1 MVRILLGRDRAP
13 LDASSERLSA
23 RVSNYEGIKINTNC
37 FDGTHSTR
45 SDSSEAAAACQGSAC
60 FVQELSLISVM
71 IFVDATCSPG
81 NDKNVALVV

>member
-1 MVRILLGRDRAP
+1 MIEHLSTRAP
-13 LDASSERLSA
+13 SQIQSFGSTN
-23 RVSNYEGIKINTNC
+23 NYEGLKINTNC